1 MKKKPLVSVNIRT
14 FNSERTLEKTLNSV
28 KNQTHP
34 IMEIIVSDGYSKDR
48 SVEIAKLY
56 GAKVHYVA
64 KLGDARYQD
73 YRKSKGKYLLSLDS
87 DQILDSG
94 AIERCVN
101 LCENKGFDAVTI
113 SEKSIID
120 KGTFLQK
127 LIGYDKWLVDQN
139 QDADI
144 NFGTAC
150 PRFFNKSL
158 FDDIKWPGGLSVFD
172 DTILYA

>member
-94 AIERCVN
+94 AIEECVR
-101 LCENKGFDAVTI
+101 LCEDKDFDAVII

-127 LIGYDKWLVDQN
+127 LIGYDKWLVDKS

-144 NFGTAC
+144 NYRKMLRNGS
-150 PRFFNKSL
+150 P
-158 FDDIKWPGGLSVFD
+158 
-172 DTILYA
+172 